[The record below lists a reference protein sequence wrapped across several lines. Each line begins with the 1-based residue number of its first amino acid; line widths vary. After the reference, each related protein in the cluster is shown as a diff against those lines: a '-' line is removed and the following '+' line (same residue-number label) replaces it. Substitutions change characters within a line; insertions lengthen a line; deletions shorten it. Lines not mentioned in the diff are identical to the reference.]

1 MDFLSFRDGFNKHLS
16 AYIEL
21 KASQYR
27 LLTDEPLI
35 WEAFDHMTKLVERG
49 GKRIRPYLSY
59 LAYTTEGG
67 KNDAEAMRLGL
78 SLELFHVFALIH
90 DDIIDEGIERHG
102 MPTIQMHMREKMMG
116 AHRAHNVHLADGMA
130 MLIGDLLFGWSEE
143 VIAALGNTAVQELF
157 FTMIEQIV
165 IGQMLDVSF
174 MTKPTVT
181 KEAIAKKNEMKTARY
196 SFLSPMLTGAALAG
210 SDRRTEW
217 YTKLGLVLGQ
227 AFQMQ
232 DDLLDIVGSEKTG
245 KKTFMDIED
254 GQHTFLSQY
263 VFDQGAAADREAL
276 RSRFGAKLTDDDR
289 KTLLALF
296 MTTGAVADAEKQID
310 VLFGEAKELI
320 ESAHLE
326 SVQQEKWLGVV
337 AMLDKRSS

>member
-1 MDFLSFRDGFNKHLS
+1 
-16 AYIEL
+16 
-21 KASQYR
+21 
-27 LLTDEPLI
+27 
-35 WEAFDHMTKLVERG
+35 
-49 GKRIRPYLSY
+49 
-59 LAYTTEGG
+59 
-67 KNDAEAMRLGL
+67 
-78 SLELFHVFALIH
+78 
-90 DDIIDEGIERHG
+90 
-102 MPTIQMHMREKMMG
+102 
-116 AHRAHNVHLADGMA
+116 
-130 MLIGDLLFGWSEE
+130 
-143 VIAALGNTAVQELF
+143 
-157 FTMIEQIV
+157 
-165 IGQMLDVSF
+165 
-174 MTKPTVT
+174 
-181 KEAIAKKNEMKTARY
+181 
-196 SFLSPMLTGAALAG
+196 
-210 SDRRTEW
+210 
-217 YTKLGLVLGQ
+217 
-227 AFQMQ
+227 MQ